1 MSGGNSG
8 SGRKRSRRPQRERL
22 YGQHVIRAALET
34 NKRRLDRLFMIEG
47 GPATA
52 EQAILVEQARGL
64 GLAIEEV
71 PRVGFRERIGIE
83 EEVGLQGMALE
94 VGPLPVLSSV
104 AALPGVSAG
113 GQGAATRSEGPIVA
127 LDGVEDPRN
136 LGAIVRVAEA
146 AGASGLLVTDRRCA
160 PLGAVASRASAGALE
175 RLPVARIANLVRGL
189 EALKKLGFWVF
200 GADAAGD
207 QDLFAMPDK
216 LLSGPVVVVLGAE
229 GRGLRPS
236 TSEHVDHRV
245 RIPMAGG
252 VGSLN
257 VSTAAAV
264 MLFEWVRRRR
274 TRSGRDRSNSTDP
287 GPVRE

>member
-1 MSGGNSG
+1 MSGGKSG
-8 SGRKRSRRPQRERL
+8 SGRKRARRPQSERL
-22 YGQHVIRAALET
+22 YGQHVIRAALEA
-34 NKRRLDRLFMIEG
+34 NKRRLDRLLIIEG
-47 GPATA
+47 AATA

-71 PRVGFRERIGIE
+71 PRVGFRERIGVE

-113 GQGAATRSEGPIVA
+113 GEGAESRSNGPIVA

-146 AGASGLLVTDRRCA
+146 AGASGLLVTDRRSA
-160 PLGAVASRASAGALE
+160 PLGVSASRASAGALE
-175 RLPVARIANLVRGL
+175 RLPVARIPNLVRGL

-200 GADAAGD
+200 GADAEGD

-216 LLSGPVVVVLGAE
+216 LLSGTIVVVLGAE
-229 GRGLRPS
+229 GRGLRAS
-236 TSEHVDHRV
+236 TAEHVDHRV

-264 MLFEWVRRRR
+264 MLFEWVRRHRA
-274 TRSGRDRSNSTDP
+274 RSDLDH
-287 GPVRE
+287 